1 MSENVN
7 EVVVMAQETKSKKKG
22 LKKIGIITGVAAVAG
37 ALVIGAFKMIGN
49 KKEDGFDFD
58 ESFEDEDTLAAREYV
73 NVTPAEETEE

>member
-1 MSENVN
+1 MSENGN
-7 EVVVMAQETKSKKKG
+7 NVVVMAQETKSKKG

-49 KKEDGFDFD
+49 KKEDDFDFD

-73 NVTPAEETEE
+73 NITPVEETEE

>member
-1 MSENVN
+1 MSENGN
-7 EVVVMAQETKSKKKG
+7 NVVVMAQETKYKKKG

-49 KKEDGFDFD
+49 KKEDVFDFD
-58 ESFEDEDTLAAREYV
+58 ESFEDEDALAAREYV

>member
-7 EVVVMAQETKSKKKG
+7 NVVAMTQETKSKKKG

-37 ALVIGAFKMIGN
+37 ALVVGAFKMLGN
-49 KKEDGFDFD
+49 KKEDDFDFD

-73 NVTPAEETEE
+73 DVTPVEETEE

>member
-49 KKEDGFDFD
+49 KKEDDFDFD

-73 NVTPAEETEE
+73 NVTPVEETEE

>member
-49 KKEDGFDFD
+49 KKEDNFDFD

-73 NVTPAEETEE
+73 NVTPVEETEE